1 MFRRQSFRVGGKGV
15 KQNWKHFIF
24 LGVCV
29 GILNVLNFFAEVL
42 LHGFVKYILRAFLVF
57 IVVPVL
63 LHVAILDVVYSKK
76 LGNLLSSVATLYFK
90 TLPTTLLFA
99 LLVIT
104 PNLLLFVPKFT
115 KRYAILVVWVVV
127 AVPIVLFGWT
137 LYTMGKLDKFIN
149 KEHYYEIFNKGVYG
163 DETLRIEDAEE

>member
-1 MFRRQSFRVGGKGV
+1 M
-15 KQNWKHFIF
+15 
-24 LGVCV
+24 
-29 GILNVLNFFAEVL
+29 
-42 LHGFVKYILRAFLVF
+42 
-57 IVVPVL
+57 
-63 LHVAILDVVYSKK
+63 
-76 LGNLLSSVATLYFK
+76 
-90 TLPTTLLFA
+90 LLFA

-149 KEHYYEIFNKGVYG
+149 KEHYCEIFNKGVYG